1 MNSFK
6 KISPFRK
13 RKVISSWSN
22 EDKQNFADR
31 NFLKSKKIPSKKKQ
45 PPDKKEWD

>member
-6 KISPFRK
+6 KISPFRKK

-31 NFLKSKKIPSKKKQ
+31 NFLKSKKITFI
-45 PPDKKEWD
+45 